1 MLTFVLLVLL
11 SSLQFIAGQNVTD
24 AQPVINVIKLFF
36 SSSLTKEGKSAA
48 SFCRQVAAWVPDV
61 FLNFY
66 VVKNHKI
73 AKNSATAK
81 AREKISADLESLEF

>member
-48 SFCRQVAAWVPDV
+48 SFCCQVAAWVPDV

-73 AKNSATAK
+73 AKKTQQSLK
-81 AREKISADLESLEF
+81 LEKK